1 MYNTLLKKI
10 HKSKQYIS
18 NHIKLLCTIWILVTN
33 GDYPPL
39 RTQPNEIL
47 KMLEILAYCK
57 STIISD
63 FILRFTRD
71 ELATNL
77 CGQNPYCYFNYTT
90 SNCSQREIFAT
101 MILFENFA
109 KFSRTRTYLVY
120 NNCMNFVL
128 YYTSVFKNLPFS
140 IT

>member
-1 MYNTLLKKI
+1 MTTINQQLCITQYLKKI

-33 GDYPPL
+33 GDNPPP

-47 KMLEILAYCK
+47 KILEILAYCK
-57 STIISD
+57 STIIRD

-90 SNCSQREIFAT
+90 RNCSQREIFVT
-101 MILFENFA
+101 ILFRTSRNFHA
-109 KFSRTRTYLVY
+109 REHIWFT
-120 NNCMNFVL
+120 
-128 YYTSVFKNLPFS
+128 
-140 IT
+140 ITV